1 MKESMFMQM
10 AEYNQL
16 LKNMDGLYHN
26 VAKQCGLSDSAFW
39 TLYSVKESEG
49 PCTQKELSES
59 WFYSKQTVNSTLK
72 QLEKRGILR
81 LELVPGSRK
90 NKQIFL
96 TEEGEK
102 LAEKKVVPLMKAEYR
117 ALERFH
123 EEERRSFLDLTRK
136 YIDQLRVEISKMEK

>member
-1 MKESMFMQM
+1 MKESMSMQM

-26 VAKQCGLSDSAFW
+26 AARQCGLSDSAFW
-39 TLYSVKESEG
+39 VLYSIRENEG
-49 PCTQKELSES
+49 PCTQKELCES

-72 QLEKRGILR
+72 QLEARGILK
-81 LELVPGSRK
+81 LELAPGNRK

-102 LAEKKVVPLMKAEYR
+102 LAEEKILPLMRAEYR
-117 ALERFH
+117 AFAGLDN
-123 EEERRSFLDLTRK
+123 EERRAFLNLTRK
-136 YIDQLRVEISKMEK
+136 YIDQLRAEIHKM